1 MHCASCAKQI
11 AGKLYAVPGVV
22 KVSTDVK
29 KGVAVIVPQPTKNP
43 SPKAIWEAVEAAT
56 FEPVRIASPLGT
68 FTEKPR
74 F

>member
-1 MHCASCAKQI
+1 MRRAQKI
-11 AGKLYAVPGVV
+11 ARKLYEVPGVV

-29 KGVAVIVPQPTKNP
+29 KRVAMIVPQPAKDP

-56 FEPVRIASPLGT
+56 FEPIKIASPLGT